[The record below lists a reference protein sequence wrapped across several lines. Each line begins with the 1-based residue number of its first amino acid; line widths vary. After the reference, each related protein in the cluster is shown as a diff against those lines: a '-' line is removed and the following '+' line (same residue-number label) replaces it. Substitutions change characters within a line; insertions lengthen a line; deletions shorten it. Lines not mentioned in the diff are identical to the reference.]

1 MRISSLNNISFGYD
15 KRLNQKLNDRL
26 NNSSQTPA
34 IKLIGEMNSTC
45 NMVESMIVQLENP
58 SNGGTDRN
66 EEQINILLS
75 YFLTTKRT
83 LCHLVD
89 RIFPDLNFLKKT
101 IDTLDKE
108 EVERAVI
115 YENEPPQE
123 VNKPCYKWR
132 EILFQQLDSD
142 LESKISLSTPNGL
155 SGVGVGFGEGGEQN
169 SIAKFV
175 PSSSSPKSLDD
186 VVGLDLYKKKIK
198 NFIIF
203 PLEHPSEA
211 KQREID
217 YGIKIPSFSIFYG
230 PPGCGKTMLA
240 EAIAAESGCDMYKLD
255 LSQVG
260 STYVNGTVINIAK
273 AFNELEEIAKKSPKP
288 ILLFMDELDSLMSK
302 RDGSESKSEEDN
314 KVVNTLLPLIL
325 GAQDK
330 NILIIGATNMYNSLD
345 PAVKDRVKF
354 SAYIGLPNESEIKK
368 LLFKEL
374 NKYNMSQNLAND
386 DEALLR
392 LSKKLIGYSPRSIVN
407 MLSITREYAWE
418 ESREVIEED
427 IEKTLAKGNFE
438 KINEEEYLPQNKKQ
452 SKVIGGFLG
461 AHQG

>member
-1 MRISSLNNISFGYD
+1 MRISSVKNINFGYD

-26 NNSSQTPA
+26 NNSTQTPT

-45 NMVESMIVQLENP
+45 NAVESMIVQLENP

-83 LCHLVD
+83 LCHLVE
-89 RIFPDLNFLKKT
+89 RVFPDLNFLKRT

-108 EVERAVI
+108 EVERAII
-115 YENEPPQE
+115 YENEPPEE
-123 VNKPCYKWR
+123 VNKVCYKWR
-132 EILFQQLDSD
+132 EVLFQQLDGD
-142 LESKISLSTPNGL
+142 LDSKANLSTPNGL
-155 SGVGVGFGEGGEQN
+155 SGVGVGFGEDGAQN
-169 SIAKFV
+169 SLMKFE

-186 VVGLDLYKKKIK
+186 VIGLDSYKKKIR

-203 PLEHPSEA
+203 PLEHPIEA

-217 YGIKIPSFSIFYG
+217 YGIKVPGFSVFYG

-288 ILLFMDELDSLMSK
+288 VLLFMDEMDSLMSK

-314 KVVNTLLPLIL
+314 KVVNALLPLIT

-330 NILIIGATNMYNSLD
+330 NILIIGATNMFDSLD
-345 PAVKDRVKF
+345 PAVVRRIKF
-354 SAYIGLPNESEIKK
+354 RPYIGLPNETDIKK
-368 LLFKEL
+368 LLIKEL
-374 NKYNMSQNLAND
+374 TSFKMGESLANNN
-386 DEALLR
+386 EALDK
-392 LSKKLIGYSPRSIVN
+392 LSRELVGYSPSNIVDMVRLASEN
-407 MLSITREYAWE
+407 AYY
-418 ESREVIEED
+418 ESREVIKND
-427 IEKTLAKGNFE
+427 IEKAILEGNFE
-438 KINEEEYLPQNKKQ
+438 KINEANYLPQNKKQ
-452 SKVIGGFLG
+452 NKSIKGFLP
-461 AHQG
+461 

>member
-1 MRISSLNNISFGYD
+1 MRISTVNNINFGYD
-15 KRLNQKLNDRL
+15 KRLNKKLNDRL
-26 NNSSQTPA
+26 NNSSQTPT

-45 NMVESMIVQLENP
+45 NAVESMIIQLENP

-89 RIFPDLNFLKKT
+89 RIFPDLNFLRRT
-101 IDTLDKE
+101 IDTLDEE

-142 LESKISLSTPNGL
+142 LESKTNLSTPNGL

-169 SIAKFV
+169 SLMKFT

-186 VVGLDLYKKKIK
+186 VVGLDKYKKKIK

-203 PLEHPSEA
+203 PLEHPIEA
-211 KQREID
+211 KQRELD
-217 YGIKIPSFSIFYG
+217 YGIKVPGFSIFYG

-302 RDGSESKSEEDN
+302 RDDSESKSEEDN

-330 NILIIGATNMYNSLD
+330 NIIIIGATNMYNSLD

-354 SAYIGLPNESEIKK
+354 SAYIGLPNKSEIKK
-368 LLFKEL
+368 LLAKVL
-374 NKYNMSQNLAND
+374 NKYKMSQNLANN
-386 DEALLR
+386 DEKLTD
-392 LSKKLIGYSPRSIVN
+392 LSKKLISYSPRSIVN
-407 MLSITREYAWE
+407 MLSLALEYAWE
-418 ESREVIEED
+418 ESRELIETD
-427 IEKTLAKGNFE
+427 IEKALVEGNFE
-438 KINEEEYLPQNKKQ
+438 KINEENYLPNTKKGTK
-452 SKVIGGFLG
+452 SVDGFG
-461 AHQG
+461 AILK

>member
-1 MRISSLNNISFGYD
+1 MRILSVKNINFGYD

-26 NNSSQTPA
+26 NNSTQTPT
-34 IKLIGEMNSTC
+34 IKLIGEINSTC
-45 NMVESMIVQLENP
+45 NTVESMIVQLESP
-58 SNGGTDRN
+58 ANGGVDRN

-75 YFLTTKRT
+75 YFLMAKRT
-83 LCHLVD
+83 LCRLVE
-89 RIFPDLNFLKKT
+89 RFFPDLNFLKKT
-101 IDTLDKE
+101 IDTLDSE
-108 EVERAVI
+108 QVEKAEI
-115 YENEPPQE
+115 YQNESPDE
-123 VNKPCYKWR
+123 LSKPCYAWR
-132 EILFQQLDSD
+132 EILFQELSNDLDSRTD
-142 LESKISLSTPNGL
+142 LSTPIRL
-155 SGVGVGFGEGGEQN
+155 SGVGVGVEEGGN
-169 SIAKFV
+169 RTFLTKFE
-175 PSSSSPKSLDD
+175 PSSSSPNSLDD
-186 VVGLDLYKKKIK
+186 VVGLDKYKKKIK

-203 PLEHPSEA
+203 PLKDPEGA

-217 YGIKIPSFSIFYG
+217 YGIKVPGFSVFYG

-260 STYVNGTVINIAK
+260 STYVNGTVINIAR
-273 AFNELEEIAKKSPKP
+273 AFSELEEIAKKSPKP
-288 ILLFMDELDSLMSK
+288 ILLFMDEMDSLMSK

-368 LLFKEL
+368 LLAKVL
-374 NKYNMSQNLAND
+374 NKYKMSQNLANN
-386 DEALLR
+386 DEKLTD
-392 LSKKLIGYSPRSIVN
+392 LSKKLISYSPRSITN
-407 MLSITREYAWE
+407 MLSLALEYAWE
-418 ESREVIEED
+418 ESRELIKSD
-427 IEKTLAKGNFE
+427 IEKAIAEGNFE
-438 KINEEEYLPQNKKQ
+438 KINEEEYLPQYKKQ
-452 SKVIGGFLG
+452 SKVVGGFLG